1 MIAHI
6 LLKIQTVNVGQ
17 INGIES
23 SNSLT
28 NSFENSLS
36 LSVLVHSLGLGLL
49 IVPNQNFLPYHC
61 AFKNHFRAEFQV
73 SFTNLFKNNNLKNY
87 ITKNI

>member
-1 MIAHI
+1 MIAHN
-6 LLKIQTVNVGQ
+6 LLKLPTVNVGQ

-23 SNSLT
+23 SNSL
-28 NSFENSLS
+28 NNNFKKKLN
-36 LSVLVHSLGLGLL
+36 LSVLVHSLGLH

-73 SFTNLFKNNNLKNY
+73 SFTNMFKNNNL
-87 ITKNI
+87 